1 MNVKRRMM
9 RNLKIKTISIFA
21 FCAFA
26 VNLLSIVIFAQQSRE
41 DGVRDIEAKLFDASS
56 ATYKLSPTYNGR
68 GFQFCNF
75 SNVRV
80 TGYKIGCVK
89 RKKGELRILSERD
102 FQTTELKPKDKGS
115 ECQFWISN
123 HGFFPTGECEKGK
136 LAVIE
141 VALGDGTMW
150 KLK

>member
-1 MNVKRRMM
+1 M
-9 RNLKIKTISIFA
+9 KIKTFSVFA
-21 FCAFA
+21 SCALVA
-26 VNLLSIVIFAQQSRE
+26 GLLSIVIFAQQSRE
-41 DGVRDIEAKLFDASS
+41 DGVRDIQSKLFDASS
-56 ATYKLSPTYNGR
+56 ASYKLNPLYNGR
-68 GFQFCNF
+68 GFEFCNF

-80 TGYKIGCVK
+80 TGYKLGCVK

-102 FQTTELKPKDKGS
+102 FRATGLKPKDEGS
-115 ECQFWISN
+115 ECQFWNSN

-141 VALGDGTMW
+141 VALGDGTTW